1 MAISRYNELDIIKN
15 DDTDFKQAYPEK
27 FRDRQEIS
35 HFESQ
40 ELSYPTKKEIKN
52 FSFINHIWEPGDRFF
67 KLAHVY
73 YGDAKY
79 WWVIAQFNKKP
90 TEQHAKL
97 GELIKVPLPI
107 EEVLDSYGL

>member
-52 FSFINHIWEPGDRFF
+52 FSNLCQPH
-67 KLAHVY
+67 
-73 YGDAKY
+73 
-79 WWVIAQFNKKP
+79 
-90 TEQHAKL
+90 
-97 GELIKVPLPI
+97 LIGSQYI
-107 EEVLDSYGL
+107 